1 MFLQKPLFYSHSFF
15 STASKVEIS
24 VTSPAA
30 LASGENAPHHI
41 VWSAWHSWV
50 MPLSGRLYHA
60 CFCWR
65 QWHQDRQIEEAW
77 SFRSMYV
84 LSKSAKWII
93 FFVFCVYFEAVFRHV
108 PFTARLGNVDFWI
121 LRLRFYKEKSH
132 WCLQWLAVWCGL
144 LLLWKGRQDSEEAC
158 VRRSLHALM
167 EWPKDAGDDFPREI
181 CCGAG
186 VPFRLFLTALNQAD
200 DAATLLKDCSSRL
213 PLSNGLSAAWAH
225 SASKMLK
232 VLPGELC
239 TSAMA
244 LSVERMWA
252 LPKRLLQCWLSSS
265 SSSSSSSSLLYFFH
279 SLDFGVFN
287 EISRRHLRC
296 GSCIF
301 SVAKVK
307 CCCKG
312 QRISAESC

>member
-1 MFLQKPLFYSHSFF
+1 MARYRREAVV
-15 STASKVEIS
+15 STGPATNGSLLSLKVEIS

-65 QWHQDRQIEEAW
+65 QWHHDRQIEEAW

-93 FFVFCVYFEAVFRHV
+93 FFVFCVDFEAVFRHV

-144 LLLWKGRQDSEEAC
+144 LLLWKGRQEAC

-167 EWPKDAGDDFPREI
+167 EWPEDAGDDFPREI
-181 CCGAG
+181 SA
-186 VPFRLFLTALNQAD
+186 VALEFPFVSFWQRSTRLT
-200 DAATLLKDCSSRL
+200 TLQRCRRTVHRDYLWAMVWVLLRLIPHQRCSRSYLGSSARL
-213 PLSNGLSAAWAH
+213 PWLSAL
-225 SASKMLK
+225 SACGLFQ
-232 VLPGELC
+232 
-239 TSAMA
+239 
-244 LSVERMWA
+244 SVYCNVD
-252 LPKRLLQCWLSSS
+252 RLL
-265 SSSSSSSSLLYFFH
+265 LLLLLLFYFFH

-287 EISRRHLRC
+287 EISRGHLRC

-301 SVAKVK
+301 SMAKVN

>member
-1 MFLQKPLFYSHSFF
+1 MI
-15 STASKVEIS
+15 EIS

-65 QWHQDRQIEEAW
+65 QWHHDRQIEEAW

-93 FFVFCVYFEAVFRHV
+93 FFVFCLDFEAVFRHV

-144 LLLWKGRQDSEEAC
+144 LLLWKGRQEAC

-167 EWPKDAGDDFPREI
+167 EWPEDAGDDFPREI

-200 DAATLLKDCSSRL
+200 DAATLPKDCSSRL

-232 VLPGELC
+232 VIPGELC

-252 LPKRLLQCWLSSS
+252 LPKRLLQCWP
-265 SSSSSSSSLLYFFH
+265 SSSSSSSLLFLPLLGLW
-279 SLDFGVFN
+279 SVQRDFY
-287 EISRRHLRC
+287 RRHLRC

-301 SVAKVK
+301 FLWP
-307 CCCKG
+307 
-312 QRISAESC
+312 R

>member
-1 MFLQKPLFYSHSFF
+1 MS
-15 STASKVEIS
+15 
-24 VTSPAA
+24 
-30 LASGENAPHHI
+30 
-41 VWSAWHSWV
+41 
-50 MPLSGRLYHA
+50 LSGRLYHA

-93 FFVFCVYFEAVFRHV
+93 FFVFCVDFEAVFRHV

-144 LLLWKGRQDSEEAC
+144 LLLWKGRQEAC

-167 EWPKDAGDDFPREI
+167 EWPEDAGDDLLWCWSSLSSLSDSAQPGWRRCNAAEGLLI
-181 CCGAG
+181 ATTSEQWSECCFGLI
-186 VPFRLFLTALNQAD
+186 PHQR
-200 DAATLLKDCSSRL
+200 CSRSYLGSSARL
-213 PLSNGLSAAWAH
+213 PWLSAL
-225 SASKMLK
+225 SACGLFQ
-232 VLPGELC
+232 
-239 TSAMA
+239 
-244 LSVERMWA
+244 SVYCNVDRF
-252 LPKRLLQCWLSSS
+252 LL
-265 SSSSSSSSLLYFFH
+265 LLLLLFYFFH

-301 SVAKVK
+301 FLWP
-307 CCCKG
+307 
-312 QRISAESC
+312 R